1 MQNSEIGGIRSPR
14 RTALAIRSQRARTR
28 AVVGRK
34 LRSKLPV
41 LRSTVPRIAS
51 SGTVSR
57 PDVLLADVAQRL
69 DDLVV
74 GEDHVDVARLAPDAP
89 RERRQHLAPAD
100 PLEVVLCVGGREAGV
115 ERRTHGCHGSPRPQ
129 RIH

>member
-51 SGTVSR
+51 SGTVS
-57 PDVLLADVAQRL
+57 
-69 DDLVV
+69 
-74 GEDHVDVARLAPDAP
+74 
-89 RERRQHLAPAD
+89 
-100 PLEVVLCVGGREAGV
+100 
-115 ERRTHGCHGSPRPQ
+115 SPTYFSPT
-129 RIH
+129 